1 MCWGFSLKYG
11 YAEPFIILFAAF
23 LTEGP
28 VQVDIQS
35 FTESNESFHTLV
47 SAKISFERKSVKQ
60 FLIYSTI
67 FEKKIFE
74 LKFAKFIR
82 LKFCETTFEK

>member
-1 MCWGFSLKYG
+1 MII
-11 YAEPFIILFAAF
+11 FIIIREKDKTYSPLSLYF
-23 LTEGP
+23 LLDNKIITE
-28 VQVDIQS
+28 I
-35 FTESNESFHTLV
+35 NESLHALV

-82 LKFCETTFEK
+82 LKFCKTTFEK